1 MSEVA
6 DILFRSSP
14 RDQEQ
19 ATSSLSAASRWLPSW
34 LNERPTFT
42 FDAWRAELGSL
53 SEEERTQALA
63 GRYGIQNHSVVETPE
78 LLAESFTQLEEALDE
93 IPEQQKEAYETAVFV
108 NPVDFTKDEF
118 RLAFLRADDFNAV
131 AAAHRLVKYFD
142 RKVALFG
149 VDDAFKPGITIMN
162 MKEEDYPALIK
173 GGLRLLPDYDLHGRA
188 LVLNFYPYY
197 DTNVKSMMKLFW
209 FVMHDAIFH
218 QDEDS
223 NIVQKK
229 GFVFFSGNVSGSPQ
243 PFHVKEMQHY
253 LAVLCG
259 DMTKVLPMKFVSC
272 YAFLPNSFGM
282 HCAQATLQFLGSYI
296 RTRLVYYKLQNLQE
310 NLKELYTCGLPP
322 DRVPAEFG
330 GEAEINYQDWLK
342 ERVEED
348 LFEAGVNYI
357 DNDRWR
363 EEVPTLKPL
372 LDMLGC

>member
-6 DILFRSSP
+6 NILFRSSL

-42 FDAWRAELGSL
+42 FDAWRAELESL
-53 SEEERTQALA
+53 SEEERTQVLA
-63 GRYGIQNHSVVETPE
+63 GRFGIQNHSVVETPE

-118 RLAFLRADDFNAV
+118 RLAFLRADEFNAV

-149 VDDAFKPGITIMN
+149 VDDAFKPGISIMN

-197 DTNVKSMMKLFW
+197 DTNVKSMVGILLLSLYCI
-209 FVMHDAIFH
+209 AI
-218 QDEDS
+218 
-223 NIVQKK
+223 
-229 GFVFFSGNVSGSPQ
+229 
-243 PFHVKEMQHY
+243 Y
-253 LAVLCG
+253 L
-259 DMTKVLPMKFVSC
+259 
-272 YAFLPNSFGM
+272 
-282 HCAQATLQFLGSYI
+282 
-296 RTRLVYYKLQNLQE
+296 
-310 NLKELYTCGLPP
+310 
-322 DRVPAEFG
+322 
-330 GEAEINYQDWLK
+330 
-342 ERVEED
+342 
-348 LFEAGVNYI
+348 
-357 DNDRWR
+357 
-363 EEVPTLKPL
+363 
-372 LDMLGC
+372 